1 MGRPMFNKSL
11 IQFSVNGQG
20 CVPSL
25 LLGLRPAVVGVMQPS
40 SKGLMPAHTV
50 VFSAPDPTAGHCR
63 PTPLLETPG
72 HSQANLAHSLVR
84 TLLLSPGSW
93 CTQGFV
99 CALQESVSAVLWKF
113 CNQIPLASKVKF
125 SGIILLC
132 PTFPCTIIALGFPAG
147 ASGKKTH
154 LPMKESQEP
163 QIWSLGWEDSLEEE
177 MTPHSSIL
185 AWVTSWTEE
194 PGRLQP
200 IGLQRVGQDWSNLAR
215 VRHCS
220 KWFCCIPESSLDNP
234 KHMTL
239 SITRVSKLSFVT
251 CFCMAWEP
259 LRMVVTFFRWLKK
272 IFLRIVFN
280 KMLNI
285 THY

>member
-50 VFSAPDPTAGHCR
+50 VFSAPDPTAGHFR

-99 CALQESVSAVLWKF
+99 CALQESVSPVLWKF

-194 PGRLQP
+194 PGWLQP
-200 IGLQRVGQDWSNLAR
+200 IGLQRVGQDWSNLAACVIALSDSAASLR
-215 VRHCS
+215 VAWTTQSIWPSVLPGSANYHLS
-220 KWFCCIPESSLDNP
+220 PVFVWPENL
-234 KHMTL
+234 
-239 SITRVSKLSFVT
+239 
-251 CFCMAWEP
+251 WE
-259 LRMVVTFFRWLKK
+259 WLLHFSDGWKK
-272 IFLRIVFN
+272 YF
-280 KMLNI
+280 
-285 THY
+285 